1 MTFQHLLK
9 NLSYTVTYSI
19 LFIYYKAAI
28 REKIF
33 DEMWKKSSEE
43 MKERDREIDRERGIE
58 REG

>member
-19 LFIYYKAAI
+19 LFIYHKAAI

-43 MKERDREIDRERGIE
+43 MKHNTVELNLI
-58 REG
+58 